1 MTPAK
6 AYDVASQWGSFMSTG
21 DPGGCLYGFH
31 LGDGRPVN
39 EAHRKACLDY
49 LDTDLLPMLRGQRD
63 ALRKRAGD
71 EGFTPEI
78 MRELGTVAADTLELT
93 RLQSFFAT
101 TELRP

>member
-6 AYDVASQWGSFMSTG
+6 AYDVASNWGSFVHNG
-21 DPGGCLYGFH
+21 DEGRCFYGFH
-31 LGDGRPVN
+31 FQDGRPVS

-93 RLQSFFAT
+93 RLQTFFTT